1 MAIFL
6 KNPMIIE
13 GAELPVPSTETP
25 IQTPVRKNT
34 MPPRI
39 APGYNAEEHHILVV
53 NGKEKK
59 VSKKSAYLLDM
70 LIVDDK

>member
-1 MAIFL
+1 MAIIL
-6 KNPMIIE
+6 NN
-13 GAELPVPSTETP
+13 P
-25 IQTPVRKNT
+25 IQVQGEQNNSPDTTTPKIKNT

-39 APGYNAEEHHILVV
+39 APGYNPDDHHILVV

-70 LIVDDK
+70 LIVDDE